1 SSAAVS
7 AAAPAMMRNVMSCP
21 PCRQPS
27 RAATGPA
34 TPWID
39 SEKRAAPV
47 MKSSR
52 FIGILVKIDPEQND
66 WDVFRE

>member
-1 SSAAVS
+1 
-7 AAAPAMMRNVMSCP
+7 
-21 PCRQPS
+21 
-27 RAATGPA
+27 
-34 TPWID
+34 
-39 SEKRAAPV
+39 